1 MRFPLLTA
9 FSLVVVACGGG
20 GGGGGQ
26 PVAPAPP
33 EPPEPP
39 PPVADTMLVI
49 TEDNGQEVL
58 ETALAVG
65 ELAALLANVGVTGT
79 EFIVYRRDTEVEW
92 ECLSGLR
99 LHTLNDIDEDAKP
112 SPGDTVSTTYE
123 DCSHFPFHGWNTIFT
138 QGQVD
143 YELSDIVF
151 SDTRDEYMNGI
162 QRTPTDI
169 LVRSTTVLPIRPGRI
184 VTDRFFVGGSFRMT
198 YTTSSVNEV
207 LSVDTEDSGELRIT
221 NDRFVDTAT
230 ELSLHRELNFSAH
243 SFDFSFRF
251 RSESLEGTFGCTAEE
266 ISGSVNSTPS
276 AGRLVCTGRD
286 ESAVEIALKEDKWVI
301 SVDQDGDGTFD
312 EVSNSE
318 GWPFPR
324 MDNLYEALGEG
335 GVESPQDYRSLD
347 VEESVSLDVTD
358 AVYSS
363 ETRKVYVA
371 NGDGIVI
378 WNPETFEIEQ
388 TISLEDKPGVLA
400 LSQDETN
407 LYVGYADTSRVDTVE
422 LESLNVV
429 AMLELTERSRGR
441 SSFAVDIEEVL
452 GEPGVLV
459 VSSGRDGEVAVYDDG
474 VRRPNVVEFTDTIGY
489 VGGKLYSY
497 DNKSSASGLAEL
509 EVNAAGVFSR
519 GELRGFLQGFEA
531 DFFDVRSRIVGSLG
545 RVVDFSEQAVLGE
558 MDGGLQ
564 RELRPLSDP
573 SFGINGVFDAGS
585 GQVYFLRKDKLIS
598 YDADRM
604 VPTSLYHSPL
614 SDEPVGLILTDSRFV
629 LLGASEIVTVKK
641 ESVVPYDLE
650 GCDTSVW
657 VESSTFY
664 DSTARQYTCTIND
677 AVYDPGRHKI
687 YASVP
692 SSVGVN
698 GNSIA
703 VMDPD
708 TALVERFIPVGSE
721 PTGIEMTGD
730 GHGLL
735 VGFDGQNAIAEVD
748 LVSERVVTIRPIRPG
763 TIQEPQFAFR
773 FASSPI
779 RTDHWLALIADGGDG
794 YYSHPNLYRF
804 SDGVVAPNSA
814 YAYQSVL
821 FAPDDPSLAYSLG
834 YDDFS
839 TFSIDQDGVSK
850 IDELSD
856 VIRGYRL
863 YLANDKI
870 YTDGGQ
876 RIDPESLSVEMEF
889 ETEGGIVSV
898 DEERDHV
905 YFFSPLFETLT
916 VFDDSTGD
924 QLATYKIP
932 ASLPR
937 YTRHKALL
945 AEIPG
950 VVFFAHANTLLV
962 LPKSEIVN

>member
-1 MRFPLLTA
+1 
-9 FSLVVVACGGG
+9 
-20 GGGGGQ
+20 
-26 PVAPAPP
+26 
-33 EPPEPP
+33 
-39 PPVADTMLVI
+39 MLVI
-49 TEDNGQEVL
+49 NESNGRAVL

-65 ELAALLANVGVTGT
+65 ELVALLANVSVTGT
-79 EFIVYRRDTEVEW
+79 EYIAYRRRNQVELD
-92 ECLSGLR
+92 CLTGVR
-99 LHTLNDIDEDAKP
+99 VHTLNEIDKAAQL
-112 SPGDTVSTTYE
+112 SPGDTVSTTFE
-123 DCSHFPFHGWNTIFT
+123 DCSYFPFHAYNTIFA

-143 YELSDIVF
+143 YEF
-151 SDTRDEYMNGI
+151 SEIEFSSTRDEYMNGV

-169 LVRSTTVLPIRPGRI
+169 QITSTTVLPIRPGRI
-184 VTDRFFVGGSFRMT
+184 LTNRFFVGGSFRT
-198 YTTSSVNEV
+198 IYTLSAAGED
-207 LSVDTEDSGELRIT
+207 LSVETEESGELRIS
-221 NDRFVDTAT
+221 NDRFVDRAT
-230 ELSLHRELNFSAH
+230 GLTFSRH
-243 SFDFSFRF
+243 LTGVQHTIDFAFKF
-251 RSESLEGTFGCTAEE
+251 RSESLEGTFECTVEDL
-266 ISGSVNSTPS
+266 SGPVNTIPS
-276 AGRLVCTGRD
+276 SGRLACTGKD
-286 ESAVEIALKEDKWVI
+286 QSAVEITLTEGMWVI
-301 SVDQDGDGTFD
+301 SVDEQGNGTFGQIASSA
-312 EVSNSE
+312 E
-318 GWPFPR
+318 WPYPNFE
-324 MDNLYEALGEG
+324 NLYEALGEG
-335 GVESPQDYRSLD
+335 NVESLSDHPSLD
-347 VEESVSLDVTD
+347 LEHTQSLNVTD
-358 AVYSS
+358 AIYSPA
-363 ETRKVYVA
+363 TGKVYIA
-371 NGDGIVI
+371 SDDGIVV
-378 WNPETFEIEQ
+378 WNPETFEVEQ

-407 LYVGYADTSRVDTVE
+407 LYVGYADASRVDTVE

-708 TALVERFIPVGSE
+708 TVLVERFIPVGSE
-721 PTGIEMTGD
+721 PNDIEMTAD

-735 VGFDGQNAIAEVD
+735 ISFAGQNAMAMLD
-748 LVSERVVTIRPIRPG
+748 LGNEKATTYRPIRPG
-763 TIQEPQFAFR
+763 VISEPQFAFNI
-773 FASSPI
+773 SVSPF
-779 RTDHWLALIADGGDG
+779 RADEWLALIAPNTGG
-794 YYSHPNLYRF
+794 YYFNPKLYLF
-804 SDGVVAPNSA
+804 SSGIVAPNSA
-814 YAYQSVL
+814 SSNPSIL
-821 FAPDDPSLAYSLG
+821 FAPHDSSLAYTLWRSR
-834 YDDFS
+834 FS
-839 TFSIDQDGVSK
+839 TFAVDQNGVSW
-850 IDELSD
+850 IDGTSD
-856 VIRGYRL
+856 VIGREQL
-863 YLANDKI
+863 LSANGRI

-876 RIDPESLSVEMEF
+876 RIDPDTLAVEMQF
-889 ETEGGIVSV
+889 ESGGGLVSV
-898 DEERDHV
+898 DTAQDHV
-905 YFFSPLFETLT
+905 YFRSGVSGRRALK
-916 VFDDSTGD
+916 VYDDNTGER
-924 QLATYKIP
+924 LATYLIP
-932 ASLPR
+932 ASAWR
-937 YTRHKALL
+937 DSREKALL
-945 AEIPG
+945 ADIPG
-950 VVFFAHANTLLV
+950 VVFYAYGDTFLILRKT
-962 LPKSEIVN
+962 EILN